1 MACEG
6 SPLGLRGGPLG
17 LGGAPL
23 GLPGPPLAWE
33 GAPWPG
39 RGPPSAWPDRGP
51 LGLGGG
57 PLGLRVGALWPN
69 SFPCKVNAMGTPYES
84 TGARCS
90 SIRLSC
96 RPKEPDV
103 VKGQAV
109 RPIGPVRPFQALP
122 LSDKGAPGRQG
133 GPLAGQEAPDGPTAR
148 SKGPMSYHRGV
159 PDRPQSLAV
168 TPRGPPPAPV
178 GHVKPPVRPREFPDR
193 PGGAPWLAIM
203 APC

>member
-1 MACEG
+1 
-6 SPLGLRGGPLG
+6 
-17 LGGAPL
+17 
-23 GLPGPPLAWE
+23 
-33 GAPWPG
+33 
-39 RGPPSAWPDRGP
+39 
-51 LGLGGG
+51 
-57 PLGLRVGALWPN
+57 
-69 SFPCKVNAMGTPYES
+69 MGTPYES

-148 SKGPMSYHRGV
+148 SKGPMSYHRG
-159 PDRPQSLAV
+159 PL
-168 TPRGPPPAPV
+168 T
-178 GHVKPPVRPREFPDR
+178 GHK
-193 PGGAPWLAIM
+193 AWLLRQGDLPSAT
-203 APC
+203 